1 MQRIVTEEEWKS
13 QYQAGFIRGL
23 ERGPHTLSTQV
34 YNGVYVMLLE
44 HLSHCGYSVSRY
56 RDVLDVILAP
66 LNPSDPPDP
75 ELDQ

>member
-13 QYQAGFIRGL
+13 QYQAGFIKGL

-34 YNGVYVMLLE
+34 YDGVYAMLLQ
-44 HLSHCGYSVSRY
+44 HLYQCGYSVSRY
-56 RDVLDVILAP
+56 RDVLDIILAP
-66 LNPSDPPDP
+66 LNPSYLPDP